1 VLDNKLKEKKIG
13 SFKCLYVVLI
23 LRFLDHFEVDVSN
36 EIEDFVDPNF
46 EAKTKVL
53 KQMGYVE
60 AKDGNGWIEKQKDST
75 TNNIEKQMKPFA
87 EMLLAKMDELMR
99 VQKEDYKEWKKN
111 VSTPSLKD

>member
-1 VLDNKLKEKKIG
+1 MLDNKLKEKKIG

-53 KQMGYVE
+53 KKMGYVE

-99 VQKEDYKEWKKN
+99 VQKEDYKEWKKMFRHH
-111 VSTPSLKD
+111 L